1 MTKYSVSV
9 LHEGERTGIALFADS
24 VNFHAIVA
32 FCYEQFECGN
42 SLTTPGENIAI
53 TDLDTGEILWNWK
66 DAQNGDYDEEWLD
79 EEDIPQEDDPYD
91 VDWDDH
97 YYDYGDWDS
106 DYLDDGC
113 PIEDTDYLGED
124 GYALDVVDESN

>member
-9 LHEGERTGIALFADS
+9 LHDGEWTGIALFADS

-53 TDLDTGEILWNWK
+53 TDLDTGEILWNWQ
-66 DAQNGDYDEEWLD
+66 DAQNGADDEEWLD
-79 EEDIPQEDDPYD
+79 EDDTLEE
-91 VDWDDH
+91 
-97 YYDYGDWDS
+97 DYGVLD
-106 DYLDDGC
+106 DYALDCLDHMDDADNDYWDDGC
-113 PIEDTDYLGED
+113 PIDD
-124 GYALDVVDESN
+124 ADESN

>member
-1 MTKYSVSV
+1 MTKYSVAV
-9 LHEGERTGIALFADS
+9 FHDGERTGIALFADS

-53 TDLDTGEILWNWK
+53 TDLDTGEILWDWQS
-66 DAQNGDYDEEWLD
+66 AQSGAYDEEWLD
-79 EEDIPQEDDPYD
+79 S
-91 VDWDDH
+91 VDWN
-97 YYDYGDWDS
+97 S
-106 DYLDDGC
+106 DYLDDADNDYWDDGC
-113 PIEDTDYLGED
+113 PIEDASYLGED

>member
-9 LHEGERTGIALFADS
+9 LHDGERTGIALFADS

-42 SLTTPGENIAI
+42 SLTTPGENIVI
-53 TDLDTGEILWNWK
+53 TDLDTSEILWDWQS
-66 DAQNGDYDEEWLD
+66 AQSGAYDEEWLD
-79 EEDIPQEDDPYD
+79 EDCCNDNEPHD
-91 VDWDDH
+91 VEWDDH
-97 YYDYGDWDS
+97 YYDYRDWDS

-113 PIEDTDYLGED
+113 PIEDVSYLGED
-124 GYALDVVDESN
+124 GYALDDVDESN